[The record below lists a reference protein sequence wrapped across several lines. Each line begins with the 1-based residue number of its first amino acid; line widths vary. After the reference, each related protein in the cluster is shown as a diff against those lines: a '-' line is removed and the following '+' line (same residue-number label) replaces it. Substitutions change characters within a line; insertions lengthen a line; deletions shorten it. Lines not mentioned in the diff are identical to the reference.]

1 MALSGPR
8 ARHRRRIERAIEAH
22 LVMLL
27 KESDYTS
34 ANIRIYGQLPEEAK
48 RRHRNLRREYGK
60 FWDDLFAQ
68 AQRAGEIRS
77 NIKIMPLRMFVLGA
91 LNWTVEWFDA
101 ERYSVRELAE
111 RTSLLIFDG
120 IQKR

>member
-1 MALSGPR
+1 
-8 ARHRRRIERAIEAH
+8 
-22 LVMLL
+22 MLL

-48 RRHRNLRREYGK
+48 RRHRNLRREYGQ